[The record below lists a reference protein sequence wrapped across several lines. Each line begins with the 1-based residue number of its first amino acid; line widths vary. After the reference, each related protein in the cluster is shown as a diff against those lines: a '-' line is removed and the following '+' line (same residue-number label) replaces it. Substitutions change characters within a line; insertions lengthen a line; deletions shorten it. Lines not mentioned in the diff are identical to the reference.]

1 MALSDLGPSAST
13 ARVLVLREY
22 ETSPAVALDQGQLAL
37 LTSLPAG
44 RVEVRPTGTV
54 GEYQLRASSWIGS
67 VALPGL
73 TVRVLPKVEDL
84 RNVLMMFGASA
95 GLTHWLPTL
104 VGYRQDDLVDA
115 VADLALR
122 TISAATRRGLV
133 HGYRSTEE
141 RLPVIRGRLDVQ
153 ELASR
158 PWDIWPTPCR
168 YDDFTADI
176 PENRV
181 LLAATT
187 LLRRVVGNTETRRT
201 IAELTQTLGGVG
213 ASQMPLMELDTV
225 RLSPV
230 NEHYGP
236 ALALSRLVLEG
247 VGLTHAHGHHQAV
260 TFLIDMNKLY
270 ERWIGAELTQ
280 RLWPELEVDEQAP
293 VPLSNKPRVTMA
305 PDLVFRRGGRTVAVA
320 DVKYKLTDDGLG
332 RTPDYYQLLA
342 YATALELP
350 AGLLIYCRADQAPER
365 VITVVGGGQRL
376 HTQPVDLSG
385 GWSDVSASLDTLAA
399 SIRTLASAEPQG
411 ATT

>member
-1 MALSDLGPSAST
+1 MALSDLGAGMSST
-13 ARVLVLREY
+13 EVLVLREY
-22 ETSPAVALDQGQLAL
+22 ETSRSVGLDATSLAL

-44 RVEVRPTGTV
+44 RLEVRPTGTV

-95 GLTHWLPTL
+95 GLTDWQPTL

-115 VADLALR
+115 VADHALR

-153 ELASR
+153 QLAGR
-158 PWDIWPTPCR
+158 PWDIWPAPCR

-181 LLAATT
+181 LLAAVTV
-187 LLRRVVGNTETRRT
+187 LRRVVGHSETRRT
-201 IAELTQTLGGVG
+201 IAELTQTFAGVG

-280 RLWPELEVDEQAP
+280 RLWPELEVEAP
-293 VPLSNKPRVTMA
+293 GSTPLSKHPRVTMA
-305 PDLVFRRGGRTVAVA
+305 PDLLFRQRGKIVAVA

-332 RTPDYYQLLA
+332 RTTDYYQLLA

-385 GWSDVSASLDTLAA
+385 DWSDVSASLDTLAA
-399 SIRTLASAEPQG
+399 GIRTLASAQTQR